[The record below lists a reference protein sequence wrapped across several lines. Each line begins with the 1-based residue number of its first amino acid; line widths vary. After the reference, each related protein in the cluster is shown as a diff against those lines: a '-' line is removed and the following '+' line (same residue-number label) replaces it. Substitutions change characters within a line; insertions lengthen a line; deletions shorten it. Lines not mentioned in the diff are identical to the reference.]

1 VVTSNQLNELLD
13 ELIDL
18 WISSQIS
25 TQNFLALCSTGK
37 CADAEKSGLY
47 VFICDKV
54 ISVNLLL
61 NHQQSLCD
69 LIQRRPRFANYCS
82 MLEKNREYKLS
93 QVKSLARERII
104 SQELKIQ
111 RERDIERKQQ
121 FERDQQ
127 LERDQQFELARQLRN
142 RQQLERDRQLLLRQA
157 IKAEQQLERD
167 RQLLLRQKIEVEQ
180 KLESDR
186 QLLLRQRIEDEKQRQ
201 RVRLQAS
208 LDTDF
213 VQACKAIPNHAP
225 YILLSAE
232 DFKKIKT
239 EYVRDWALRELEQEL
254 DDEQAFA
261 ITHVNGTCKVTARAG
276 SGKTRI
282 LITRTIFLI
291 RHCKVSS
298 NSILLLAFNKK
309 AVEEIRSRLKDSL
322 GDEIPHVKTFHSLA
336 FGIVQPLEKM
346 MSDDPSTENRALS
359 QTVQNLLN
367 TELHKSTFLDKIRNL
382 MLEYFRTDWNA
393 ITEKSFG
400 IKEKAKLDLQ
410 RSMRSETL
418 KNDFVQS
425 YGEKLI
431 ANTLFEHGIA
441 YEYEKAR
448 RWKNGT
454 YRPDF
459 QIKLESGGGVA
470 IEYFGL
476 AGNADYDKESQDKRE
491 YWKCEPGWTLVERF
505 RQDVAGDN
513 PKFVPD
519 LICEL
524 EELGLQPKKLSE
536 NEIWQLVK
544 EQAINKFTEVTV
556 TFISNCRKRG
566 LDDES
571 LQSLINDHKHESK
584 TEIEFLKMARSIFK
598 SYLAYLEV
606 NKCEDFDGLLGRA
619 SDLVSKNRTYFRNKN
634 GEGDL
639 RQINHVMVDEFQ
651 DFSLLFYE
659 LIQQIRAINS
669 DTTLFCVGDDWQA
682 INGFAGSDLK
692 YFNKFAEYFID
703 SATTQVSTNYRSA
716 RAIISLGNSIMK
728 DYGLPAKPSR
738 DEAGRILVAYLDEFS
753 SEGFEKF
760 DHKDDKITPLLL
772 RIIHK
777 YISQNKE
784 VVILFRT
791 NRIPYRQNSNF
802 KDGLRT
808 DTLPGYRKYLC
819 KCLQVPESAKLVVS
833 TSHRYKGLESDVVI
847 IADALV
853 DKYPIIHATEQLLR
867 IFGND
872 VTKIFEENRRLFYVA
887 ATRAKETL
895 VIVTE
900 RERPSP
906 FLENNNSFTLLEEI
920 KDWSEFPTPSSKAT
934 DVYLVTVYKAFPVKA
949 NLIKLGYKFDGISKC
964 WSLQISSKD
973 WSEDSFKK
981 QVWISDVGKIE
992 VKAQNGD
999 LIYVK
1004 N

>member
-1 VVTSNQLNELLD
+1 MVTSNQLNTLLD

-25 TQNFLALCSTGK
+25 AQNFLSLCSTGK
-37 CADAEKSGLY
+37 YDEAEQSGFH
-47 VFICDKV
+47 VVICEK
-54 ISVNLLL
+54 ISSINFFLEQQQLL
-61 NHQQSLCD
+61 SD
-69 LIQRRPRFANYCS
+69 LIQRRPRFASHCLK
-82 MLEKNREYKLS
+82 LEKN
-93 QVKSLARERII
+93 
-104 SQELKIQ
+104 QELKLRQ
-111 RERDIERKQQ
+111 VKTLERESVISEQLKLRREQDFKRKQQ
-121 FERDQQ
+121 FEIDQQ
-127 LERDQQFELARQLRN
+127 LERDRQFELARQHRRKQQLERDRQLLLKKQVEAAQQLELGRQRLLRIQIETG
-142 RQQLERDRQLLLRQA
+142 QQLERDRQLLLRQG
-157 IKAEQQLERD
+157 IEAE
-167 RQLLLRQKIEVEQ
+167 
-180 KLESDR
+180 
-186 QLLLRQRIEDEKQRQ
+186 RQRQE
-201 RVRLQAS
+201 VRLQAS
-208 LDTDF
+208 LETDF
-213 VQACKAIPNHAP
+213 IQASKAMPNHAP
-225 YILLSAE
+225 YILLSAQHI
-232 DFKKIKT
+232 KSIKT
-239 EYVRDWALRELEQEL
+239 KFVRDWAIRELGQEL
-254 DDEQAFA
+254 DNEQAFA

-282 LITRTIFLI
+282 LITRAIFLI
-291 RHCKVSS
+291 KHCKVPP

-309 AVEEIRSRLKDSL
+309 AVEEIRSRLKDGL
-322 GDEIPHVKTFHSLA
+322 GDQIPHVKTFHSLA

-367 TELHKSTFLDKIRNL
+367 TELYKSTFLDKIRNL

-393 ITEKSFG
+393 ITEKKFG
-400 IKEKAKLDLQ
+400 INEKAKLDLQ

-418 KNDFVQS
+418 KNDFVKS

-448 RWKNGT
+448 RWNNGT

-470 IEYFGL
+470 IEYFGF
-476 AGNADYDKESQDKRE
+476 AGKADYDKASQEKRD
-491 YWKCEPGWTLVERF
+491 YWKSEPGWTLVERF
-505 RQDVAGDN
+505 RQDVAGDKS
-513 PKFVPD
+513 KFVSD
-519 LICEL
+519 LIWEL
-524 EELGLQPKKLSE
+524 EKLGLQPKKLSE

-544 EQAINKFTEVTV
+544 EQAINKFTQVMV

-566 LDDES
+566 LTDRA
-571 LQSLINDHKHESK
+571 LHLLINDHKHESK
-584 TEIEFLKMARSIFK
+584 AEIEFLKIARSIYS

-619 SDLVSKNRTYFRNKN
+619 SDLVSKNRTYFGSKN

-639 RQINHVMVDEFQ
+639 RQISHVMVDEFQ
-651 DFSLLFYE
+651 DFSFLFYE
-659 LIQQIRAINS
+659 LIQQIRAINP
-669 DTTLFCVGDDWQA
+669 DTTIFCVGDDWQA

-692 YFNKFAEYFID
+692 YFNKFAEYFPD
-703 SATTQVSTNYRSA
+703 SATAQVSTNYRSA
-716 RAIISLGNSIMK
+716 REIISFGNSIMQ
-728 DYGLPAKPSR
+728 DYGMPAKPSR

-753 SEGFEKF
+753 SEGFERH
-760 DHKDDKITPLLL
+760 DHNNDTITPLLL
-772 RIIHK
+772 RVIHK

-791 NRIPYRQNSNF
+791 NRIPYPQNSKL
-802 KDGLRT
+802 KDVSGT
-808 DTLPGYRKYLC
+808 YTLPEYRKYLC
-819 KCLQVPESAKLVVS
+819 KCLQIPESAKLVVS
-833 TSHRYKGLESDVVI
+833 TSHKYKGLESDVVI

-872 VTKIFEENRRLFYVA
+872 VTNIFEENRRLFYVA

-895 VIVTE
+895 VIVTQ

-906 FLENNNSFTLLEEI
+906 FLENIKSLTLLEEV
-920 KDWSEFPTPSSKAT
+920 KNWSEFPTPSSKAT
-934 DVYLVTVYKAFPVKA
+934 GVYLITVYKAFPIKA
-949 NLIKLGYKFDGISKC
+949 NLIKLGYKFDGTTKC
-964 WSLQISSKD
+964 WSRQISSKD

-981 QVWISDVGKIE
+981 QVWISEVGKIE

-999 LIYVK
+999 LIYIK